1 MHGDTF
7 VMTEGKETLI
17 LNNIPQ
23 GAIVS
28 FLRGLSAPVKL
39 KIPESIQ
46 TTNHLAF
53 QMANDQDWFN
63 RYDASQKF
71 AKKIIIN
78 KIKNKDTKSDTEK
91 FCNGCTMLNDDIIDP
106 ALKASALSLPGF
118 ENINEAFETD

>member
-1 MHGDTF
+1 MGKICLIIVSNDSAAVKLLHGDTF

-46 TTNHLAF
+46 TTNRLAF

-78 KIKNKDTKSDTEK
+78 KINNKDTKKVTQRNS
-91 FCNGCTMLNDDIIDP
+91 CNVFVQC
-106 ALKASALSLPGF
+106 
-118 ENINEAFETD
+118 